1 MLFTNKKAV
10 ALDELDRKCVR
21 MDFSLEV
28 IILDEYN
35 DEGISKIQLQHESDG
50 YSMITLTEN
59 SNLDT
64 RIPEN
69 YL

>member
-1 MLFTNKKAV
+1 MLFTDKKAI
-10 ALDELDRKCVR
+10 ALGELARRCIR
-21 MDFSLEV
+21 MNFSLEV
-28 IILDEYN
+28 IILEEYS
-35 DEGISKIQLQHESDG
+35 DGVSKIQLQHESG

-59 SNLDT
+59 FNLDT

>member
-10 ALDELDRKCVR
+10 ALGELARKCVR

-35 DEGISKIQLQHESDG
+35 DEGISKIQLQHDNG
-50 YSMITLTEN
+50 YSIITLTEN
-59 SNLDT
+59 FNLDK

-69 YL
+69 YF

>member
-1 MLFTNKKAV
+1 MPFEDKKAI
-10 ALDELDRKCVR
+10 ALGELAQRCIR
-21 MDFSLEV
+21 MNYSLEIV
-28 IILDEYN
+28 ILEEYT
-35 DEGISKIQLQHESDG
+35 DGVSKIQLQHESDG

-69 YL
+69 YS

>member
-1 MLFTNKKAV
+1 MLFTDKKAI
-10 ALDELDRKCVR
+10 ALGELARRCIR
-21 MDFSLEV
+21 MNFSLEV
-28 IILDEYN
+28 IMLEEYS
-35 DEGISKIQLQHESDG
+35 DVSKIQLQHESG

-59 SNLDT
+59 VNLDT

>member
-1 MLFTNKKAV
+1 MLFTDKKAI
-10 ALDELDRKCVR
+10 ALGELARRCVR
-21 MDFSLEV
+21 MNFSLEV
-28 IILDEYN
+28 IILEEYN
-35 DEGISKIQLQHESDG
+35 DGVSKIQLQHESG

-59 SNLDT
+59 FNLDT